1 MSQKNLYNWIL
12 QKIMKFPLFIMLE
25 TIGQDSE
32 DFQATEES
40 IKFCLL
46 FFTILCHSQRHS
58 GVCGFSLQS
67 SLPPTSSFLLQSGQ
81 PSEADQATESGVGF
95 NIGANDDA
103 GSASFC
109 LHFSYQKTNRG
120 TKHTHQ
126 SKAVRGKWIQLSRA
140 FQPPQGCTP
149 QITTLMGGTLRLGEC
164 GILVLLPFKQLGPCG
179 GHVQTKKS
187 AYCN

>member
-1 MSQKNLYNWIL
+1 MKIFKL
-12 QKIMKFPLFIMLE
+12 QKKY
-25 TIGQDSE
+25 
-32 DFQATEES
+32 
-40 IKFCLL
+40 KLL
-46 FFTILCHSQRHS
+46 STFFTILCHSQTHS

-67 SLPPTSSFLLQSGQ
+67 SLPPTSSFLLQSGL
-81 PSEADQATESGVGF
+81 PSEADRATESGVGF
-95 NIGANDDA
+95 NIDANDDA
-103 GSASFC
+103 GSASSC

-149 QITTLMGGTLRLGEC
+149 QIMTLMGGTLRLREC
-164 GILVLLPFKQLGPCG
+164 EILVLLPFKQLGPCR

-187 AYCN
+187 AYCD